1 MSLATKRKTTTKPVE
16 EISIPHAEATERA
29 VLGCLIMEEKGIT
42 RALENH
48 LKADHFFL
56 QSHKQIFLAMMALHS
71 RYGCVELQQLTDYL
85 RTQHQLERIG
95 GMAKLAE
102 LVDGRAPSLTTLSGL
117 IQQLNDVLYKRET
130 LKKAQKLIE
139 MSTNGATPSDIQ
151 SFIGAFEYTDA
162 QPLAYAF
169 SNKGLLFKKPARY
182 GISIESELLTNF
194 NAKIVSEQIEDDG
207 SLEETR
213 IFEIEAEIEGQAKLI
228 RVPSSK
234 FGAMQW
240 PTALLG
246 AKAIVLPNKAD
257 QARAAIQ
264 MLSGSIRQM
273 TVYTHTGW
281 RQIDSDWSFL
291 HLGGAITPKGSRTD
305 VTVRLPESLRYYHL
319 PEPPSTP
326 ETITE
331 AYEHVLSLLRAFK
344 PSLTVPLIGANFAA
358 VLGSVDYS
366 VYFTGQS
373 GTRKSELTSL
383 GQAFWGSGF
392 NRLALPANWGM
403 DSTIA
408 LLLKAFRAKDAVM
421 VIDDF
426 APNGQKNH
434 DDKLHSKAE
443 DVLRAAGNNSGR
455 STARADHTERAAKP
469 PRCVMVSS
477 GEEIPKGLSLQ
488 NRMLIVPMQLGEI
501 PNEPLSA
508 MQAMAREGKFAL
520 ANSIWIKHAATYH
533 NQLLKRFQR
542 DRLWFRDLLA
552 STNKQHARQSTTIAH
567 LLASWKAWTRAAV
580 MDGALTIREANKIRR
595 QIWEAMAS
603 AMTTQKEMHT
613 TTHPADYFLE
623 LLRSAMLSGRCHLA
637 TIEGNQ
643 PEGEAHLLGW
653 RNGVP
658 QGMLAGWIED
668 DEIYLEPGS
677 AYNAANAQGNSINE
691 ALPVG
696 KKTLWARMDEK
707 GYILRKEKGNQ
718 TRTPR
723 TRLYAVLISKM
734 QLFDSFS

>member
-1 MSLATKRKTTTKPVE
+1 MPTVTRRKTTIPPTE
-16 EISIPHAEATERA
+16 EIAIPHAEATERA
-29 VLGCLIMEEKGIT
+29 VLGCLIMEEKGLV
-42 RALENH
+42 RALEAN
-48 LKADHFFL
+48 LKADHFYIN
-56 QSHKQIFLAMMALHS
+56 SHKQIFLAMMALHS

-102 LVDGRAPSLTTLSGL
+102 LIDGRAPSLTTLSGL
-117 IQQLNDVLYKRET
+117 IQQLNDVFFKRET

-139 MSTNGATPSDIQ
+139 MSTNGATPADIQ
-151 SFIGAFEYTDA
+151 TFIGAFEYTDA
-162 QPLAYAF
+162 QTLAYAF
-169 SNKGLLFKKPARY
+169 SNKGLIFKKPARY

-213 IFEIEAEIEGQAKLI
+213 IFEIEAEISGQAKLI

-264 MLSGSIRQM
+264 ILSGSIRQL

-281 RQIDSDWSFL
+281 RQIDDDWSFL

-305 VTVRLPESLRYYHL
+305 VTVRLPESLRSYHL
-319 PEPPSTP
+319 PEPPDTP
-326 ETITE
+326 ETITA
-331 AYEHVLSLLRAFK
+331 AYEHVLSLLNAFNH
-344 PSLTVPLIGANFAA
+344 SLTVPLIGANFAA
-358 VLGSVDYS
+358 VLGSIDYS

-403 DSTIA
+403 DSPIA

-421 VIDDF
+421 VVDDF
-426 APNGQKNH
+426 APNGQKVH
-434 DDKLHSKAE
+434 DDKLHAKAE
-443 DVLRAAGNNSGR
+443 DVLRAAGNNAGR
-455 STARADHTERAAKP
+455 STARADHSERAAKP
-469 PRCVMVSS
+469 PRCLIVSS
-477 GEEIPKGLSLQ
+477 GEEIPRGLSLQ
-488 NRMLIVPMQLGEI
+488 NRMLIVPMQLGDI
-501 PNEPLSA
+501 PNDPLSE

-520 ANSIWIKHAATYH
+520 ANAIWIQHVAKYR
-533 NQLLKRFQR
+533 NSVLKRFQR
-542 DRLWFRDLLA
+542 NRLRFRDRLA
-552 STNKQHARQSTTIAH
+552 ATNKQHSRQPTTIAH
-567 LLASWKAWTRAAV
+567 VLACWNAWTFAAV
-580 MDGALTIREANKIRR
+580 VDGALTRREARRIRK
-595 QIWEAMAS
+595 QVWIAMTSAMA
-603 AMTTQKEMHT
+603 TQKEMHT

-637 TIEGNQ
+637 TIKGLQ
-643 PEGEAHLLGW
+643 PEGESHLLGW
-653 RNGVP
+653 RNGVQ
-658 QGMLAGWIED
+658 QGDLVGWIENGL
-668 DEIYLEPGS
+668 IYLEQGA
-677 AYNAANAQGNSINE
+677 AYNAANKQGIAQGE
-691 ALPVG
+691 GLPVA

-707 GYILRKEKGNQ
+707 GLIFLKEKGYQ
-718 TRTPR
+718 ARTPI
-723 TRLYAVLISKM
+723 TRVFTVVIAENS
-734 QLFDSFS
+734 LFPE

>member
-1 MSLATKRKTTTKPVE
+1 MPTATKAKPLTRTEDV
-16 EISIPHAEATERA
+16 SIPHAEATERA
-29 VLGCLIMEEKGIT
+29 VLGCLIMEEKGLA
-42 RALENH
+42 RALEVN
-48 LKADHFFL
+48 LKSDHFYL
-56 QSHKQIFLAMMALHS
+56 QSHKTIFLAMMALHS

-85 RTQHQLERIG
+85 RTQHQLDRIG

-117 IQQLNDVLYKRET
+117 IQQLDDVFYKRET

-139 MSTNGATPSDIQ
+139 MSTNGATPLDIQ
-151 SFIGAFEYTDA
+151 SFLGAFEHTVA
-162 QPLAYAF
+162 QPVAYAF
-169 SNKGLLFKKPARY
+169 SNNGLIFKKPAKY
-182 GISIESELLTNF
+182 GISVETELLANF

-213 IFEIEAEIEGQAKLI
+213 IFEIEAVIDNQPKLI

-234 FGAMQW
+234 FAAMQW
-240 PTALLG
+240 PTSLLG

-264 MLSGSIRQM
+264 MLSGQIRQL
-273 TVYTHTGW
+273 TVFTHTGW
-281 RQIDSDWSFL
+281 RQIDEDWSFL
-291 HLGGAITPKGSRTD
+291 HLGGAITPKGSRAD
-305 VTVRLPESLRYYHL
+305 VTVRLPESLRFYHL
-319 PEPPSTP
+319 PEPPNTP

-331 AYEHVLSLLRAFK
+331 AYEHVLSLFRAFK
-344 PSLTVPLIGANFAA
+344 PELTVPLIGANFAA
-358 VLGSVDYS
+358 VLGGIDYS

-421 VIDDF
+421 VVDDF

-434 DDKLHSKAE
+434 DDKLHAKAE

-469 PRCVMVSS
+469 PRCLMVSS

-488 NRMLIVPMQLGEI
+488 NRMLIVPMQLGDI

-520 ANSIWIKHAATYH
+520 ANSAWIKHAATYH
-533 NQLLKRFQR
+533 DQLLKRFQR
-542 DRLWFRDLLA
+542 DCLRFRDLLA
-552 STNKQHARQSTTIAH
+552 ATNKQHSRQPTTIAH

-580 MDGALTIREANKIRR
+580 MDGALTRREARKFRK
-595 QIWEAMAS
+595 QIWEAMTS
-603 AMTTQKEMHT
+603 AMKTQKEMHT

-637 TIEGNQ
+637 SIEGNQ

-658 QGMLAGWIED
+658 QGVLAGWIEE

-718 TRTPR
+718 IRTPR
-723 TRLYAVLISKM
+723 TRLYAVLISKQ
-734 QLFDSFS
+734 QLFDDFS